1 MRIGIFGAGMIVFDF
16 LTFASTVPNLT
27 IKAISAT
34 KEEEEKLKK
43 ICLDHDIPEYYTDVD
58 EMLQNKDID
67 TIYVAVPNHLHFLFT
82 KKAILAGKNAIVE
95 KPFTSNYKE
104 AMELAELA
112 KKHNVI
118 VLEAVSTRYL
128 PNIKKIKETLPE
140 LGSIKIVSANYS
152 QYSSRYDAFK
162 SGQILPAF
170 DPLKSGGALMD
181 LNIYNI
187 NLVVT
192 LFGKPKSL
200 DYKANIERG
209 IDTSGILTL
218 DYGSFKCV
226 CIAAK
231 DCKAP
236 IATNI
241 QGDEGC
247 ITISTPANSLQNY
260 TVLMN
265 KANPNAK
272 QSTTSGGEKLDFNM
286 GHHRMYHEFVEF
298 ERIISENDLVTVNE
312 MMDITLTTMEIQTEA
327 RKKAHIEFGAD
338 VKKSETITRNPD
350 KQHLNSL
357 QFSNS

>member
-1 MRIGIFGAGMIVFDF
+1 MKIGIIGAGMIVFDF
-16 LTFASTVPNLT
+16 LTFAATVPNLT
-27 IKAISAT
+27 IAAISAT
-34 KEEEEKLKK
+34 KEEEERLKE
-43 ICLDHDIPEYYTDVD
+43 ICLKNNIPKYYIDVD
-58 EMLQNKDID
+58 EMLLNSDID

-82 KKAILAGKNAIVE
+82 KKSILAGKNAIVE
-95 KPFTSNYKE
+95 KPFTSNHKE
-104 AMELAELA
+104 AIELAELA
-112 KKHNVI
+112 KKYNAI

-128 PNIKKIKETLPE
+128 PNVKKIKETLPE

-162 SGQILPAF
+162 NGQVLPAF
-170 DPLKSGGALMD
+170 DPHKSGGALMD

-192 LFGKPKSL
+192 LFGNPKSV
-200 DYKANIERG
+200 DYQANIERG

-231 DCKAP
+231 DCRAP

-247 ITISTPANSLQNY
+247 INISTPANSVQNY
-260 TVLMN
+260 SVLTN
-265 KANPNAK
+265 KVNPNAK
-272 QSTTSGGEKLDFNM
+272 QSTTLGSEKLDFNM

-298 ERIISENDLVTVNE
+298 DRIISERDLETANE
-312 MMDITLTTMEIQTEA
+312 MMGITLITMEIQTEA
-327 RKKAHIEFGAD
+327 RERAKIKFAADAH
-338 VKKSETITRNPD
+338 
-350 KQHLNSL
+350 
-357 QFSNS
+357 